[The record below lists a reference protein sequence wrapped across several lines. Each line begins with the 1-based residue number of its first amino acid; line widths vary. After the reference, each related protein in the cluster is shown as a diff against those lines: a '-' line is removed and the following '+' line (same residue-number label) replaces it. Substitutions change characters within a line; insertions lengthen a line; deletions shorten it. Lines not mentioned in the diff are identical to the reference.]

1 MEKTV
6 IIGADHAGFVLK
18 NRVKDHLEELGWH
31 VVDVGTLTKD
41 PVDYP
46 DYGHVVAEKIA
57 KRDAPL
63 GILLCGTGIGMS
75 IVANRHKGVR
85 AALCWNADIARLA
98 RADDDANILVLGARV
113 LEDSVALGCVDIF
126 LKTPFEGGR
135 HAIRVDKIEI

>member
-1 MEKTV
+1 MERTV

-18 NRVKDHLEELGWH
+18 NRITDHLKKLDWH
-31 VVDVGTLTKD
+31 VVDVGTMTAD

-46 DYGHVVAEKIA
+46 DYGHVVAEKIS
-57 KRDAPL
+57 KEEAPF

-75 IVANRHKGVR
+75 IVANRHEGVR
-85 AALCWNADIARLA
+85 AALCWTTEIARLA
-98 RADDDANILVLGARV
+98 RADDDANILVLGARF
-113 LEDSVALGCVDIF
+113 LTDSIALRCVDIF